1 MLDGGLFGP
10 GSLTWRVNRERVL
23 LLGGGRALIMQVAHP
38 LVAAGVDEHSNYRE
52 DPWRRLYRTLGLTTR
67 IVFGDRESAQAAA
80 AQLRRVHA
88 RVSGVTREPAGCF
101 PAGTR
106 YAASDPDLLMWVHA
120 TLVDTTLL
128 VYDSYVERLTI
139 AERRRYYE
147 EQKRLAE
154 AYGIPRPR
162 QPETYRDFNEYVAA
176 MLESDALAVT
186 PTLDGVVATVLRPPV
201 PFAARPLAD
210 ALGGVT
216 IGMLPAR
223 LREELGLAWGPNR
236 ERALSVSRA
245 LLRRSL
251 PLLPGFLREFTPDDR
266 YRLRSFNPAANPS

>member
-1 MLDGGLFGP
+1 
-10 GSLTWRVNRERVL
+10 
-23 LLGGGRALIMQVAHP
+23 
-38 LVAAGVDEHSNYRE
+38 
-52 DPWRRLYRTLGLTTR
+52 
-67 IVFGDRESAQAAA
+67 
-80 AQLRRVHA
+80 
-88 RVSGVTREPAGCF
+88 
-101 PAGTR
+101 
-106 YAASDPDLLMWVHA
+106 LLMWVHA

-154 AYGIPRPR
+154 AYGIPRQR

-266 YRLRSFNPAANPS
+266 YRLRSFNPAASPR